1 MTAGGGIDSYPI
13 EAFSGPLKVFDV
25 SGYAVGRTVPAN
37 IFRDRVSAGD
47 IVLLMTR
54 YTPPQTDDALPE
66 VRTLSNEAAEFLA
79 GLPVRAVGTDAFS
92 IDAVGDL
99 SLPTIH
105 QAFLPREIPMSDSDK
120 ATWREQVSW
129 TLGGWVVIAIGMWV
143 GSEVG
148 TNWTVWTVVGIC
160 IPAFIVG
167 GVIAQMIKDARKSGY
182 DQGHEEGYE
191 EGYEKGLEEGKQD
204 GSSTV
209 GL

>member
-1 MTAGGGIDSYPI
+1 
-13 EAFSGPLKVFDV
+13 
-25 SGYAVGRTVPAN
+25 
-37 IFRDRVSAGD
+37 
-47 IVLLMTR
+47 
-54 YTPPQTDDALPE
+54 
-66 VRTLSNEAAEFLA
+66 
-79 GLPVRAVGTDAFS
+79 
-92 IDAVGDL
+92 
-99 SLPTIH
+99 
-105 QAFLPREIPMSDSDK
+105 MSDSDK